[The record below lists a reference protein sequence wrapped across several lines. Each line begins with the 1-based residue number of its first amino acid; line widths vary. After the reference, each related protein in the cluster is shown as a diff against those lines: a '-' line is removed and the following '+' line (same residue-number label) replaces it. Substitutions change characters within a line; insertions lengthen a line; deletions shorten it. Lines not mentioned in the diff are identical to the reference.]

1 MKGEKGKENSDPMKI
16 HLKIRGLPQLYK
28 VMDKKK
34 DVLFEF
40 HGNTVGD
47 LVRSLVNKYGPPVKK
62 ALLDQNGDIDM
73 ELRVV
78 HNDRTFLMHGERMN
92 APLNDGDTLWFMT
105 VG

>member
-1 MKGEKGKENSDPMKI
+1 MKV

-34 DVLFEF
+34 DFDLEF
-40 HGNTVGD
+40 PGSTVGD
-47 LVRSLVNKYGPPVKK
+47 AVRYLVNKYGLAVKK
-62 ALLDQNGDIDM
+62 AILDQNGDIDM

-92 APLNDGDTLWFMT
+92 APLNDGDTLWLMT

>member
-1 MKGEKGKENSDPMKI
+1 MKVL
-16 HLKIRGLPQLYK
+16 LKIRGLPQLYK

-34 DVLFEF
+34 DIHFEF
-40 HGNTVGD
+40 SGNTVGD
-47 LVRSLVNKYGPPVKK
+47 LVGSLVNKYGPAVKK

>member
-1 MKGEKGKENSDPMKI
+1 MKI

-28 VMDKKK
+28 VMNKKK
-34 DVLFEF
+34 DLDFEF
-40 HGNTVGD
+40 LGSTVGEA
-47 LVRSLVNKYGPPVKK
+47 VRSLVNKYGPAVKK

-92 APLNDGDTLWFMT
+92 FTLNDGDTLWLMT

>member
-1 MKGEKGKENSDPMKI
+1 MRV

-34 DVLFEF
+34 DFDFEF
-40 HGNTVGD
+40 PGNTVGD
-47 LVRSLVNKYGPPVKK
+47 AIRSLVNKYGLPVKK

-92 APLNDGDTLWFMT
+92 APLNDGDTLWLMT

>member
-1 MKGEKGKENSDPMKI
+1 MRI

-28 VMDKKK
+28 VMEKKK
-34 DVLFEF
+34 DLFFEF
-40 HGNTVGD
+40 PGNTVGD
-47 LVRSLVNKYGPPVKK
+47 LVRSLINKYGPAVKK

-78 HNDRTFLMHGERMN
+78 LNDRTFLMYGERMS
-92 APLNDGDTLWFMT
+92 ATLNDGDTLWLMT

>member
-1 MKGEKGKENSDPMKI
+1 
-16 HLKIRGLPQLYK
+16 
-28 VMDKKK
+28 
-34 DVLFEF
+34 
-40 HGNTVGD
+40 
-47 LVRSLVNKYGPPVKK
+47 VNKYGPAVKK

-92 APLNDGDTLWFMT
+92 FTLNDGDTLWLMT

>member
-1 MKGEKGKENSDPMKI
+1 MKI

-34 DVLFEF
+34 DVDFEF
-40 HGNTVGD
+40 SGCTVGD
-47 LVRSLVNKYGPPVKK
+47 FVRGLVGKYGPVVKK

-78 HNDRTFLMHGERMN
+78 LNDRTFLMHGERMN
-92 APLNDGDTLWFMT
+92 TTLQEGDTLWLMT

>member
-1 MKGEKGKENSDPMKI
+1 MN
-16 HLKIRGLPQLYK
+16 
-28 VMDKKK
+28 KKK
-34 DVLFEF
+34 DLDFEF
-40 HGNTVGD
+40 QGSTVGD
-47 LVRSLVNKYGPPVKK
+47 FVRSLVNKYGSAVKK

-92 APLNDGDTLWFMT
+92 FTLNDGDTLWLMT

>member
-1 MKGEKGKENSDPMKI
+1 MKI

-28 VMDKKK
+28 VMNKKK
-34 DVLFEF
+34 DLDFEF
-40 HGNTVGD
+40 LGSTVGD
-47 LVRSLVNKYGPPVKK
+47 AVRSLVNKFGPAVKK

-92 APLNDGDTLWFMT
+92 FALKGGDTLWLMT

>member
-1 MKGEKGKENSDPMKI
+1 MKVN
-16 HLKIRGLPQLYK
+16 LKIRGLPQLYK

-34 DVLFEF
+34 DIHFEF
-40 HGNTVGD
+40 SGNTVGD
-47 LVRSLVNKYGPPVKK
+47 LMRNLVHKYGPAIKK

-78 HNDRTFLMHGERMN
+78 LNDRTFLMHGERMN
-92 APLNDGDTLWFMT
+92 TPLHEGDTLWLMT

>member
-1 MKGEKGKENSDPMKI
+1 MKI
-16 HLKIRGLPQLYK
+16 RLKIRGLPQLYK

-34 DVLFEF
+34 DLDFEF
-40 HGNTVGD
+40 PGNTVGD
-47 LVRSLVNKYGPPVKK
+47 AVRSLVNKYGPAVRK

-92 APLNDGDTLWFMT
+92 AALKEGDTLWLMT

>member
-1 MKGEKGKENSDPMKI
+1 MKI

-28 VMDKKK
+28 TMNKKK
-34 DVLFEF
+34 DLDFEF
-40 HGNTVGD
+40 QGSTVGD
-47 LVRSLVNKYGPPVKK
+47 FVRSLVNKYGSAVKK

-92 APLNDGDTLWFMT
+92 FTLNDGDTLWLMT